1 MLIGLLAGTVCYYSC
16 VFIRRKLRIDD
27 ALDVFAVHGVGGI
40 LGTLLVA
47 VLGSPRFGGHGVE
60 NIGAQFWVQ
69 AKCVGFTLLWSGLIS
84 LVIGLVLK
92 KTIGLRVDESAED
105 IGLDQAEHGETAY
118 HLE

>member
-1 MLIGLLAGTVCYYSC
+1 M
-16 VFIRRKLRIDD
+16 
-27 ALDVFAVHGVGGI
+27 
-40 LGTLLVA
+40 A

-60 NIGAQFWVQ
+60 NIGVLALIQ
-69 AKCVGFTLLWSGLIS
+69 AKCVGLTLLWSGVIS

-92 KTIGLRVDESAED
+92 KTIRLQVDELAED